1 MEYNPYAPPK
11 AKTEMSEISFLREAA
26 PSRPVAVWL
35 LMACLLALGL
45 FFVIGAAQ
53 FVGTVFTHWGE
64 IRNFGLLIGAV
75 AWRLALIA
83 AFLAAIYSLYRG
95 HTWSRWLGV
104 TLLVAFAAFSI
115 FRPDTTS
122 YANDAERAGG
132 QLGRL
137 FLFPLLFAW
146 WAYALA
152 FSAKAR
158 RYFSRPSSDTA

>member
-11 AKTEMSEISFLREAA
+11 AKTEISEISFLREAA

-35 LMACLLALGL
+35 LIACVLVFGG
-45 FFVIGAAQ
+45 FFVVGAVQ
-53 FVGTVFTHWGE
+53 FVGTVFTHWRE
-64 IRNFGLLIGAV
+64 IQNFGFLIGAL
-75 AWRLALIA
+75 AWRLALMAVFIA
-83 AFLAAIYSLYRG
+83 TAYSLYRR
-95 HTWSRWLGV
+95 HRWSRWLGV
-104 TLLVAFAAFSI
+104 ALIIAFAAFSI

-137 FLFPLLFAW
+137 FIFPMLFVW

-158 RYFSRPSSDTA
+158 RYFSRPSSDQA